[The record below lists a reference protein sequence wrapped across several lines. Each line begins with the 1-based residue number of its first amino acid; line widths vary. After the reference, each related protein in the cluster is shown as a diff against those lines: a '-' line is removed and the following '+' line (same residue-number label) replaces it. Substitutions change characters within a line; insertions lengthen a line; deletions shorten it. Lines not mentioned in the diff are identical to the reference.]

1 MSEGLRE
8 RKKAETRRAL
18 ASAALR
24 LADEQGPDRVTV
36 EAIAEAANVSPRTFF
51 NYFATKDDAIVG
63 AAPASSSM
71 LMQGLLTTSP
81 DEPAIEALRVAVH
94 AAAESLRASAG
105 DWEVRQRVFQHHPH
119 LAARQA
125 SVFTEVERGLV
136 EEVARRCRLD
146 PDRDVYPALVTGA
159 AVTAIRV
166 AITVWQAT
174 GRTRPLAEIVDE
186 AFDLL
191 AAGLVAP
198 VPALADPHT

>member
-1 MSEGLRE
+1 
-8 RKKAETRRAL
+8 
-18 ASAALR
+18 
-24 LADEQGPDRVTV
+24 VTV

-63 AAPASSSM
+63 AAPASSS
-71 LMQGLLTTSP
+71 LLLQGLLATSP
-81 DEPAIEALRVAVH
+81 DEPPIEALRDAVH

-125 SVFTEVERGLV
+125 SLFAEVERGLV
-136 EEVARRCRLD
+136 DEVARRTHLD
-146 PDRDVYPALVTGA
+146 ADRDVFPALITGA
-159 AVTAIRV
+159 AVAAIRV
-166 AITVWQAT
+166 AITAWQAT
-174 GRTRPLAEIVDE
+174 GRTRQLSDIVDE

-198 VPALADPHT
+198 VPALADPAR